1 MSMYVDLLQEYRK
14 KFDIEI
20 FPLLVSNELIHKNTG
35 RVYHSFQKR
44 IDRIELQKKSI
55 ENKIS
60 ILKQHM
66 SNGNQVNDFDK
77 SMMFDLIAM
86 FAQAMLSYFEIFKSC
101 LKFSLNF
108 EKLGMVKTNSGYNEM
123 IDHLGDYKNNGVFVF
138 HKAGLRTF
146 FNVDLRNI
154 LINDSWWIN
163 NNFEFTYEEPDG
175 TEISLSIGELHGELA
190 SINSIVLGF
199 TENHQKNSDA
209 ESLE

>member
-123 IDHLGDYKNNGVFVF
+123 IDHLGDYKN
-138 HKAGLRTF
+138 LS
-146 FNVDLRNI
+146 
-154 LINDSWWIN
+154 LIHI
-163 NNFEFTYEEPDG
+163 
-175 TEISLSIGELHGELA
+175 
-190 SINSIVLGF
+190 
-199 TENHQKNSDA
+199 
-209 ESLE
+209 